1 MTVTIP
7 QSIADINLHQ
17 FQKYNELLLRDDL
30 TQSQFDIRKVE
41 IFTNIKREEIT
52 LISSKDFVDI
62 SQQID
67 IALNQTVEFKATFF
81 IQDVEFGFIPNF
93 DKISQGEFIDI
104 SDYGNS
110 IDEMHKLI
118 AVLFRPI
125 KNKDSLGNYEIISY
139 QGTEQYANIMKHTP
153 MNIVNGALVFF
164 SSLANELVNYTQ
176 KYMKVEQVR
185 EEVQT
190 TTSISGGGMQ
200 PLMN

>member
-7 QSIADINLHQ
+7 QSIADIKLHQ

-41 IFTNIKREEIT
+41 IFTNIKRDEIN
-52 LISSKDFVDI
+52 LISSKDFVEI

-67 IALNQTVEFKATFF
+67 LALEQTVEFQPTFF
-81 IQDVEFGFIPNF
+81 IKDVEFGFITNF

-104 SDYGNS
+104 SNYGTK
-110 IDEMHKLI
+110 IDEMHKLM

-125 KNKDSLGNYEIISY
+125 KKKDSLGNYEIISY

-164 SSLANELVNYTQ
+164 SSLASELVNYTQ
-176 KYMKVEQVR
+176 KYMRGEQVR
-185 EEVQT
+185 EEAQAIT
-190 TTSISGGGMQ
+190 LKNGDGMLQ
-200 PLMN
+200 SMN

>member
-7 QSIADINLHQ
+7 QSIADIKLHQ

-41 IFTNIKREEIT
+41 IFTNIKRDEIT
-52 LISSKDFVDI
+52 LISSKDFVEI

-67 IALNQTVEFKATFF
+67 LALEQTVEFKPTFF
-81 IQDVEFGFIPNF
+81 IQDVEFGFITNF

-104 SDYGNS
+104 SNYGTN
-110 IDEMHKLI
+110 IDEMHKLM

-125 KNKDSLGNYEIISY
+125 KKKDSLGNYEIISY

-153 MNIVNGALVFF
+153 MSIVNGALVFF
-164 SSLANELVNYTQ
+164 SSLASELVNYTQ
-176 KYMKVEQVR
+176 KYMMEEQAR
-185 EEVQT
+185 DEVPAT
-190 TTSISGGGMQ
+190 ISTNGDGMLQ
-200 PLMN
+200 SMS

>member
-7 QSIADINLHQ
+7 QSIADIKLHQ

-41 IFTNIKREEIT
+41 IFTNIKRDEIT
-52 LISSKDFVDI
+52 LISSKDFVEI

-67 IALNQTVEFKATFF
+67 LALEQTVEFKPTFF
-81 IQDVEFGFIPNF
+81 IQDVEFGFITNF

-104 SDYGNS
+104 SNYGTN
-110 IDEMHKLI
+110 IDEMHKLM

-125 KNKDSLGNYEIISY
+125 KKKDSLGNYEIISY
-139 QGTEQYANIMKHTP
+139 QGTDQYANIMKHTP

-164 SSLANELVNYTQ
+164 SSLASELVNYTQ
-176 KYMKVEQVR
+176 KYMMEEQAR
-185 EEVQT
+185 DEVPAT
-190 TTSISGGGMQ
+190 ISTNGDGMLQ
-200 PLMN
+200 SMS

>member
-41 IFTNIKREEIT
+41 IFTNIKRDEIT

-67 IALNQTVEFKATFF
+67 IALNQTVEFQSTFF
-81 IQDVEFGFIPNF
+81 IKDVEFGFITNF
-93 DKISQGEFIDI
+93 DKITQGEFIDI
-104 SDYGNS
+104 SNYGTK
-110 IDEMHKLI
+110 IDEMHKLM

-125 KNKDSLGNYEIISY
+125 NKKDSVGNYEIISY

-164 SSLANELVNYTQ
+164 SSLASELVSYTQ
-176 KYMKVEQVR
+176 KYMKEEQAR
-185 EEVQT
+185 EEVPAS
-190 TTSISGGGMQ
+190 TSINGDGMQ
-200 PLMN
+200 PSMN